1 MSLPRRAQQKSD
13 LLLYLYYFSQDPL
26 SLSNLRSTAT
36 MDTLV
41 AHYSRPAFHQE
52 GYSWEEQQELSEATP
67 PLSLKFAL
75 PSMPDVGFL
84 HYSHRHYGDL
94 TLITNNE
101 ISQPPFFAQRQMTMQ
116 IQVAPSS
123 LHMVLLHWPFDSK
136 VVSLSLQIQELL
148 LEIGLR
154 AKRSKK

>member
-1 MSLPRRAQQKSD
+1 
-13 LLLYLYYFSQDPL
+13 
-26 SLSNLRSTAT
+26 

-41 AHYSRPAFHQE
+41 AHYSRPAYHQE

-67 PLSLKFAL
+67 PLSLRFAL

-84 HYSHRHYGDL
+84 CYPRCHYGGS
-94 TLITNNE
+94 TLVLLVANNE
-101 ISQPPFFAQRQMTMQ
+101 ISQPPFFVQRQTTTR

-123 LHMVLLHWPFDSK
+123 LHTVLLHWPFGSK
-136 VVSLSLQIQELL
+136 AVSLSLQIQELQ
-148 LEIGLR
+148 LETGLR